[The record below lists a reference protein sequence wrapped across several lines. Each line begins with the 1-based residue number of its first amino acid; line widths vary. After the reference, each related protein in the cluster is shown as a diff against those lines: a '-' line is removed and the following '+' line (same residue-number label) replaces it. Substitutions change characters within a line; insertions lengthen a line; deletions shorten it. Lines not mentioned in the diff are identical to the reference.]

1 MKSIDQT
8 WLMAS
13 GTARGSG
20 RSRTS
25 RFFGLIRRFN
35 SSSPVDR

>member
-13 GTARGSG
+13 GTATGSG

-35 SSSPVDR
+35 SNSR

>member
-8 WLMAS
+8 WLIAS
-13 GTARGSG
+13 GTDNGSG

-35 SSSPVDR
+35 SSSR